1 MARIIFKE
9 GESIVG
15 TAILVALLG
24 ALLVAAIVFAWEHH
38 QNKINGTD
46 GSTPSSALHPMVQV
60 TKSHEA

>member
-1 MARIIFKE
+1 MGRIVFKE

-24 ALLVAAIVFAWEHH
+24 ALLIAAIVFAWEHH

-46 GSTPSSALHPMVQV
+46 GNVPSSLLQPVILPERTGA
-60 TKSHEA
+60 

>member
-24 ALLVAAIVFAWEHH
+24 ALIVAAIVFAWEHH
-38 QNKINGTD
+38 QNKINGTG
-46 GSTPSSALHPMVQV
+46 GSTPSSTLYPLVQV
-60 TKSHEA
+60 AEPLGA

>member
-15 TAILVALLG
+15 TAIIVALLG
-24 ALLVAAIVFAWEHH
+24 ALLIAAIAYGWEHH

-46 GSTPSSALHPMVQV
+46 RSEPSSEWRSPVVATMKL
-60 TKSHEA
+60 AA

>member
-24 ALLVAAIVFAWEHH
+24 ALLVAAILFAWEHH

-46 GSTPSSALHPMVQV
+46 GNTPSSALHPLVQMVD
-60 TKSHEA
+60 EARA

>member
-1 MARIIFKE
+1 MGRIIFKE

-46 GSTPSSALHPMVQV
+46 GSTPSSALHPLVQV
-60 TKSHEA
+60 AEPLNA

>member
-24 ALLVAAIVFAWEHH
+24 ALIVAAIVFAWEHH

-46 GSTPSSALHPMVQV
+46 GSTPSSTLHPLVRV
-60 TKSHEA
+60 AEPLGA

>member
-1 MARIIFKE
+1 MARIRFKE

-24 ALLVAAIVFAWEHH
+24 ALLIAAIAFAWEHR

-46 GSTPSSALHPMVQV
+46 RNVPSSALQPL
-60 TKSHEA
+60 TLAEISTA

>member
-24 ALLVAAIVFAWEHH
+24 ALIVAAIVFAWEHH
-38 QNKINGTD
+38 QNKMNGTD
-46 GSTPSSALHPMVQV
+46 GSTPSSSLYPSVQV
-60 TKSHEA
+60 AEPLGA